1 MPTKMR
7 NFWRSFVAKL
17 GSLKREWILKWLST
31 AVFYILLVG
40 IMMPGMGGRGR
51 TWKVGDIPEADVR
64 APYNFLVFNK
74 EKTEEKRR
82 QAEEEVKPVY
92 VLDDGLA
99 EKLNRK
105 ITLLF
110 AEIGGA
116 KEKEESSLS
125 LSPFSLRILE
135 SKKKAEKAEKT
146 SREIVKFLL
155 DRGIFPEG
163 ARFPGTEK
171 VVIKPSGSGKEREED
186 AKRIIKWDSL
196 KDIVERKTKEMLP
209 GDRLLG
215 MAVREIVENVIEP
228 NLKLDEEKTNKRK
241 EKARNAVVL
250 EYNRI
255 EKGERILTGGVKVTA
270 ADVKKLQA
278 LLSSSDPRRVLSTAG
293 GLSILTLIFFF
304 IVGIYLRKYQSVV
317 LTDLHIL
324 FLLGLIVIG
333 VILIAKIIIGYGL
346 SGYLIPVAIAPMLIA
361 ILVEPRLA
369 VVVAVVL
376 SIFIGV
382 LTGYRL
388 DYMVIALAGG
398 MVGLFSVAKVRKRS
412 DLIKAGFLVSLVNVT
427 AILGFR
433 LLDPLTHEP
442 IIRELISG
450 AGNGIIS
457 AVVSLGILPILEP
470 LFKITTDIK
479 LLELLD
485 INQPILKRVKNE
497 APGTYQ
503 SSLVVA
509 NLAESA
515 AQDVGANAL
524 LAKVGSYYHDIGKI
538 NKASYFIENQKLAQD
553 KHEKLNPTMSS
564 LILISHV
571 KEGVE
576 LARKNKLPEV
586 IIDIVRQHHG
596 TTLASFFY
604 QQAVEEDE
612 RQKVNKDTFRYPGP
626 KPQTREAAIVMLADS
641 VEAASR
647 TLSEPTP
654 GRIKNLVKK
663 VINNKFIDYQLDESN
678 LALSDLH
685 QISETFTQIL
695 ISMFHT
701 RIEYPDEELNERG
714 REIGEDK
721 KSAKKNKS
729 RSKNNQ
735 KGRGRNAK
743 KRR

>member
-1 MPTKMR
+1 MSWKGSLIP
-7 NFWRSFVAKL
+7 KL
-17 GSLKREWILKWLST
+17 GSLKREWLLKWLSISM
-31 AVFYILLVG
+31 FYILLVG
-40 IMMPGMGGRGR
+40 IMMPGIGKRGK
-51 TWKVGDIPEADVR
+51 TWKVGDIPEKDVR
-64 APYNFLVFNK
+64 APYAFLVFNK
-74 EKTEEKRR
+74 ERMEEKRR
-82 QAEEEVKPVY
+82 QAEEKVEPVY
-92 VLDDGLA
+92 ILDDGLA

-110 AEIGGA
+110 AEIRGA
-116 KEKEESSLS
+116 KEKEEILIS
-125 LSPFSLRILE
+125 LSPFSLRILGVE
-135 SKKKAEKAEKT
+135 ERAEKAEEAAE
-146 SREIVKFLL
+146 EIVKFLL

-163 ARFPGTEK
+163 ERLPLVGKK
-171 VVIKPSGSGKEREED
+171 VVIRQAGSGKERKEETS
-186 AKRIIKWDSL
+186 RIIKWKSL
-196 KDIVERKTKEMLP
+196 KEVVGQKAREILP
-209 GDRLLG
+209 GDRLLRI
-215 MAVREIVENVIEP
+215 AVREIIESVIEP
-228 NLKLDEEKTNKRK
+228 NLSLDEEESNRRRK
-241 EKARNAVVL
+241 EARDAVL
-250 EYNRI
+250 LQYDRI
-255 EKGERILTGGVKVTA
+255 EEGERILTGGVKVTE
-270 ADVKKLQA
+270 ADIKKLEA
-278 LLSSSDPRRVLSTAG
+278 LLSSSAPRRVLSTVG

-304 IVGIYLRKYQSVV
+304 IVGIYLHKYQSVV
-317 LTDLHIL
+317 LTDLRIL
-324 FLLGLIVIG
+324 LLLGLIVIG
-333 VILIAKIIIGYGL
+333 VILVAQLIIGYGL
-346 SGYLIPVAIAPMLIA
+346 SGYLIPVAIASMLIA

-388 DYMVIALAGG
+388 DYMVVALVGG
-398 MVGLFSVAKVRKRS
+398 MVGLFSVAKVRRRS
-412 DLIKAGFLVSLVNVT
+412 DLIRAGLLVSLVNVT

-433 LLDPLTHEP
+433 LLEPLTQER
-442 IIRELISG
+442 IVRVLVSG
-450 AGNGIIS
+450 VGNGIIS

-485 INQPILKRVKNE
+485 INQPILERMKNE

-515 AQDVGANAL
+515 AQDIGANAL

-538 NKASYFIENQKLAQD
+538 NKASYFSENRMLAKD

-576 LARKNKLPEV
+576 LARKNRLPEV
-586 IIDIVRQHHG
+586 VIDIVHQHHG

-612 RQKVNKDTFRYPGP
+612 RRTVSKDTFRYPGP

-647 TLSEPTP
+647 TLSDPTP

-663 VINNKFIDYQLDESN
+663 IINNKFIDYQLDESN
-678 LALSDLH
+678 LALRDLH
-685 QISETFTQIL
+685 RISEAFTRML
-695 ISMFHT
+695 IGMFHT
-701 RIEYPDEELNERG
+701 RVEYPGEEPDERG
-714 REIGEDK
+714 RESGEDK
-721 KSAKKNKS
+721 KFTKKNKG

-735 KGRGRNAK
+735 TGRGRNAE
-743 KRR
+743 KRK